1 MFINNIQYY
10 INKFNINDYFETDI
24 SSHMTLHQ
32 YKKGEEIL
40 TYGNPMEYF
49 YFIVKGKVKIFLRLE
64 NGKSLLL
71 RFANPLS
78 SLGDAEVQ
86 KNPRVC
92 TGNVQPVFETLVIK
106 IPFSIIDKYVVND
119 STFLKYIVKSL
130 GDKLTTSSNAHSLNT
145 SYPFKNR
152 FASYLISISHADD
165 VERIDEISTENFS
178 DLATFLGTSY
188 RHLCRVVREL
198 EDEKLIKK
206 EGKQFIILDYDGL
219 ESLSG
224 GFYE

>member
-1 MFINNIQYY
+1 
-10 INKFNINDYFETDI
+10 
-24 SSHMTLHQ
+24 
-32 YKKGEEIL
+32 
-40 TYGNPMEYF
+40 
-49 YFIVKGKVKIFLRLE
+49 
-64 NGKSLLL
+64 L

-86 KNPRVC
+86 KSPRVC